1 MAVKELGNL
10 AVSIF
15 CRNMSMLIS
24 AGIDAEESVGLL
36 ADDAAANDFR
46 DAAKAVQNLML
57 TGQPQL
63 SAAMMDSGYFPSH
76 ACKMLAAGE
85 KTGKSENVL
94 KSLADYYESRDRL
107 SRKMKSAV
115 NYPMILLILT
125 AAILVLLLVRVLP
138 VFTNV
143 YRSLAG
149 GLTTSAYVY
158 LRIAYVAGTVALV
171 LAIIFGVFLLLTA
184 RTVRSNGTDSASS
197 VGLLSK
203 FGPAKDA
210 IGKLSLAHFTQ
221 VLHLFV
227 ASGADV
233 DTSITAAEELVSDPV
248 TKAKVDAVRTHMKED
263 NVGLSRAIYDK
274 GLFEPLYARLF
285 MSAVKAGQTEQMLG
299 RLASSFSLEAD
310 EAVDSLIDS
319 IEPIISAFLTIAVGI
334 VLLSTMIPLIGILGA
349 V

>member
-1 MAVKELGNL
+1 
-10 AVSIF
+10 
-15 CRNMSMLIS
+15 
-24 AGIDAEESVGLL
+24 
-36 ADDAAANDFR
+36 
-46 DAAKAVQNLML
+46 
-57 TGQPQL
+57 
-63 SAAMMDSGYFPSH
+63 
-76 ACKMLAAGE
+76 
-85 KTGKSENVL
+85 
-94 KSLADYYESRDRL
+94 
-107 SRKMKSAV
+107 MKSAV

-149 GLTTSAYVY
+149 GLTTSAYLY
-158 LRIAYVAGTVALV
+158 LRIAYVVGTVALV
-171 LAIIFGVFLLLTA
+171 LAIVFGIFLLLTA
-184 RTVRSNGTDSASS
+184 RTVRGNGTDSAAS
-197 VGLLSK
+197 VGILSK
-203 FGPAKDA
+203 FGPARDA
-210 IGKLSLAHFTQ
+210 INKLSLAHFTQ

-233 DTSITAAEELVSDPV
+233 DTSITAAQELVSDPE
-248 TKAKVDAVRTHMKED
+248 TRAKVDAVRTHMKED

-299 RLASSFSLEAD
+299 KLANSFSLEAD

-319 IEPIISAFLTIAVGI
+319 IEPVISAFLTIAVGI

>member
-1 MAVKELGNL
+1 MAVKELSNL

-46 DAAKAVQNLML
+46 DAAKSVQEKML

-63 SAAMMDSGYFPSH
+63 SAAMSESGYFPAH
-76 ACKMLAAGE
+76 ACRMLAAGE

-94 KSLADYYESRDRL
+94 RSLADYYENRDRL
-107 SRKMKSAV
+107 ARKMRSAV
-115 NYPMILLILT
+115 NYPMVLLILA

-149 GLTTSAYVY
+149 GMTTTAYIY
-158 LRIAYVAGTVALV
+158 LRIAYVVGTIALV
-171 LAIIFGVFLLLTA
+171 LAILLGVFLLLTA
-184 RTVRSNGTDSASS
+184 GTVQNNDDGVKAS
-197 VGLLSK
+197 GLLAR
-203 FGPAKDA
+203 FGPAKSA
-210 IGKLSLAHFTQ
+210 IRKLSLAHFTQ

-233 DTSITAAEELVSDPV
+233 DTSITAAEELVSDPE
-248 TKAKVDAVRTHMKED
+248 TKAKVDEVRTHMKED

-299 RLASSFSLEAD
+299 KLASTFSLEAD

-319 IEPIISAFLTIAVGI
+319 IEPVISAFLTIAVGI

>member
-1 MAVKELGNL
+1 
-10 AVSIF
+10 
-15 CRNMSMLIS
+15 
-24 AGIDAEESVGLL
+24 
-36 ADDAAANDFR
+36 
-46 DAAKAVQNLML
+46 
-57 TGQPQL
+57 
-63 SAAMMDSGYFPSH
+63 
-76 ACKMLAAGE
+76 
-85 KTGKSENVL
+85 
-94 KSLADYYESRDRL
+94 
-107 SRKMKSAV
+107 MKSAV

-125 AAILVLLLVRVLP
+125 AAIPVLLLVRVLP

-149 GLTTSAYVY
+149 GLTTSAYLY
-158 LRIAYVAGTVALV
+158 LRIAYVVGTVALV
-171 LAIIFGVFLLLTA
+171 LAIVFGIFLLLTA
-184 RTVRSNGTDSASS
+184 RTVRGNGTDSAAS
-197 VGLLSK
+197 VGILSK
-203 FGPAKDA
+203 FGPARDA
-210 IGKLSLAHFTQ
+210 INKLSLAHFTQ

-233 DTSITAAEELVSDPV
+233 DTSITAAQELVSDPE
-248 TKAKVDAVRTHMKED
+248 TRAKVDAVRTHMKED

-299 RLASSFSLEAD
+299 KLASTFSLEAD

-319 IEPIISAFLTIAVGI
+319 IEPVISAFLTIAVGI